1 MHLPVSQ
8 QRASAGSDVIVS
20 AVANAIA
27 AIDFA
32 DIQSLLDGGEALLR
46 HAARPEH
53 LRALLDRTRTT
64 PGLLTQCEHFNLF
77 DKIVLHEDRERKV
90 RLRLHVFG
98 GEVREVHH
106 HRASF
111 ASLVLHGSYTHLLF
125 GDEKYL
131 GDPAGGLSRF
141 QALMAQ
147 DQRPGSTYAL
157 HHAMVHATVAK
168 PETVSLMLQAPV
180 ARDSFRIYDLTT
192 GRRRDRV
199 GKKQAAEVQEEGE
212 STITA
217 ERILEISDS
226 LSRWGL
232 I

>member
-1 MHLPVSQ
+1 MHLPISQ
-8 QRASAGSDVIVS
+8 ADGGTNAVVS

-27 AIDFA
+27 VIDFA

-46 HAARPEH
+46 YAAQPEH
-53 LRALLDRTRTT
+53 LRTLLERTRTT
-64 PGLLTQCEHFNLF
+64 PELLRQCEHFNLF
-77 DKIVLHEDRERKV
+77 DKIVLHEDRERKM
-90 RLRLHVFG
+90 RLRLHFFG

-131 GDPAGGLSRF
+131 GDPVDGLSGF

-147 DQRPGSTYAL
+147 EQLPGSAYAL

-180 ARDSFRIYDLTT
+180 ARESFRIYDLAT

-199 GKKQAAEVQEEGE
+199 GKNQNAEVQEEGE
-212 STITA
+212 SNITS
-217 ERILEISDS
+217 ERLTEISGS